1 MMLRRF
7 CCMMRGL
14 HMVAVRYV
22 RMMCRL
28 LVVARLV
35 MLGCLTVM
43 ACCML
48 VMLCSK
54 IVVFAG
60 LLRHGI

>member
-7 CCMMRGL
+7 CRMMRGMQ
-14 HMVAVRYV
+14 MVAMRYV

-28 LVVARLV
+28 LVVARFV

-54 IVVFAG
+54 VVVFAG
-60 LLRHGI
+60 LL

>member
-7 CCMMRGL
+7 CCVMRGMQ
-14 HMVAVRYV
+14 MVAMRYV
-22 RMMCRL
+22 CMMCRL

-35 MLGCLTVM
+35 MLGCVAVM

>member
-1 MMLRRF
+1 M
-7 CCMMRGL
+7 
-14 HMVAVRYV
+14 

-35 MLGCLTVM
+35 KLGCIAVM

-60 LLRHGI
+60 LL

>member
-7 CCMMRGL
+7 CCMMGGMQ
-14 HMVAVRYV
+14 MVPMRYV

-35 MLGCLTVM
+35 MLGCVAVM

-60 LLRHGI
+60 LL

>member
-1 MMLRRF
+1 MMLRRV
-7 CCMMRGL
+7 CCMMRGMQ
-14 HMVAVRYV
+14 MVAMRYV
-22 RMMCRL
+22 RMMCSL

-35 MLGCLTVM
+35 MLGCVAVM

-60 LLRHGI
+60 LL